1 MALEVL
7 FVGVA
12 SASPNAGEDTAC
24 YLVNEKI
31 LIDTG
36 WNAALSMRA
45 WGVDPI
51 DISHLFFTHCHQD
64 HTLGLPGLFFAG
76 RLNRRSKG
84 PAIKLY
90 GPRDLPAV
98 CDGACALLQ
107 GERYPDCI
115 PDYEVEIV
123 HPGEVVEVEGLEVS
137 VGRSFH
143 PLDAR
148 CYRFTDTS
156 TGASAVFSGD
166 TAFHEG
172 LPLFAS
178 RCDLLIHEAAVKPD
192 TEIMDLQRYL
202 HSRPQD
208 AARVA
213 QEAEASELVLVHMA
227 GKNGD
232 DALARARETFPNTR
246 LGKQGQKVR
255 ILSPGQIEWDF

>member
-7 FVGVA
+7 FIGVA
-12 SASPNAGEDTAC
+12 SALPNAGEDTAC
-24 YLVNEKI
+24 YLINGKI

-36 WNAALSMRA
+36 WNAALSMQA
-45 WGVDPI
+45 WGAKAI

-76 RLNRRSKG
+76 RLNRHPQG
-84 PAIKLY
+84 PAIRLY

-107 GERYPDCI
+107 GERYPDCV
-115 PDYEVEIV
+115 PDHEVTIV
-123 HPGEVVEVEGLEVS
+123 HPGDVVTVEELEIS

-156 TGASAVFSGD
+156 TDASVVFSGD

-172 LPLFAS
+172 LPLFA
-178 RCDLLIHEAAVKPD
+178 RGCDLLIHEAAVKPEI
-192 TEIMDLQRYL
+192 EIMDLQRYL

-213 QEAEASELVLVHMA
+213 QEAEATELVLVHMSS
-227 GKNGD
+227 KND
-232 DALARARETFPNTR
+232 AALAHARETFPNTR

-255 ILSPGQIEWDF
+255 ISAPGQIEWVS